1 MTKDMDMF
9 YTKVSEMEPMLPEN
23 SPLLDELA
31 VEVIRKSA
39 ALSGVLHPVTGKS
52 VVLLVRTMNSY
63 YSNLIEGHHTNPVD
77 IENALANDYSHD
89 PAQRALQLE
98 SAAHVHVQQKLEE
111 RLAEDPTTDIC
122 GVDFL
127 CWLHREFYER
137 MPEEFLEVAFKD
149 GKKKVIPGRL
159 REDEVT
165 VGRHLAPHS
174 SQLSVFLNKFS
185 DTYGNLAMGA
195 VATIIAS
202 AASHH
207 RLAWIHPFL
216 DGNGRVTRLFTHAF
230 LMKAGVDGH
239 GMWTVSR
246 GLARNR
252 DAYMSMLAGADTHRQ
267 GDLDGRGNLSLQ
279 GLVSFCRFFL
289 ETALDQIVF
298 MNQLLDVDGMTKRI
312 TAYVEKQV
320 AFGRLPKNSG
330 YLLEAALFHGK
341 LPRGEA
347 QRILNMPERS
357 ARRVLK
363 ELLDK
368 KLLTSDTA
376 KGPVSLAFPAKVAAY
391 YFPRLYPAGV
401 EAELE
406 K

>member
-1 MTKDMDMF
+1 MTKDVF
-9 YTKVSEMEPMLPEN
+9 YTKISAMEPMMPAA
-23 SPLLDELA
+23 SPILEELA
-31 VEVIRKSA
+31 IEVIRKSA
-39 ALSGVLHPVTGKS
+39 ALSGTLQSVTRKA
-52 VVLLVRTMNSY
+52 VVALVRTMNSY

-98 SAAHVHVQQKLEE
+98 SAAHVYVQRKLEE
-111 RLAEDPTTDIC
+111 QLIKDSTTDIC

-127 CWLHREFYER
+127 CWLHREFYDR
-137 MPEEFLEVAFKD
+137 LPEEFLEVKFK
-149 GKKKVIPGRL
+149 GGQKKVIPGRL

-165 VGRHLAPHS
+165 IGRHFAPHS
-174 SQLSVFLNKFS
+174 SQLPAFLKRFS
-185 DTYGNLAMGA
+185 DTYGNLAIGS
-195 VATIIAS
+195 VSKIIAS

-230 LMKAGVDGH
+230 FIKVGVDGH

-252 DAYMSMLAGADTHRQ
+252 DAYMSALAGADKHRQ
-267 GDLDGRGNLSLQ
+267 GDLDGRGNLSQ
-279 GLVSFCRFFL
+279 KGLISFCRFFL
-289 ETALDQIVF
+289 ETALDQITF
-298 MNQLLDVDGMTKRI
+298 MDQLFDLDGMKKRI
-312 TAYVEKQV
+312 AAYVERQV
-320 AFGRLPKNSG
+320 AFGSLQKNSG

-363 ELLDK
+363 ELLDQ
-368 KLLTSDTA
+368 KLLTSDTV
-376 KGPVSLAFPAKVAAY
+376 KGPVRLAFPAKVVAY
-391 YFPRLYPAGV
+391 YFPRLYPEGV
-401 EAELE
+401 EADLL